1 MFLEEGQWTFDLWDW
16 ASLLE
21 GWHPENLQSQGWSL
35 FVQMGQHH
43 DQNVKN
49 IPNLRYSIRLV
60 IHKTWPVLSVF
71 LGVETQPFP
80 PTWNET
86 KLIHPCWKKR
96 EVKVFNGFHPDN
108 ATSIFPQA
116 PLMTSAKRVV
126 GWFWL
131 PLELDEVEIFGPRLF
146 GCLGDNLLGMQK
158 LPNYVGDDFRIPW
171 NKDPVI
177 KEPGCQ
183 WCLFWHQWSLKMKLT
198 EIKPSGS
205 WCLAAHARVGKE
217 E

>member
-71 LGVETQPFP
+71 FGGGNAAFP
-80 PTWNET
+80 TDMERNKINPSMLEKTGGESLQWLSSRQCHVDFSTGTVDDLSKKGCWLILVTFGTWWSWNF
-86 KLIHPCWKKR
+86 W
-96 EVKVFNGFHPDN
+96 
-108 ATSIFPQA
+108 A
-116 PLMTSAKRVV
+116 PVV
-126 GWFWL
+126 WL
-131 PLELDEVEIFGPRLF
+131 
-146 GCLGDNLLGMQK
+146 
-158 LPNYVGDDFRIPW
+158 FR
-171 NKDPVI
+171 
-177 KEPGCQ
+177 G
-183 WCLFWHQWSLKMKLT
+183 
-198 EIKPSGS
+198 
-205 WCLAAHARVGKE
+205 
-217 E
+217 